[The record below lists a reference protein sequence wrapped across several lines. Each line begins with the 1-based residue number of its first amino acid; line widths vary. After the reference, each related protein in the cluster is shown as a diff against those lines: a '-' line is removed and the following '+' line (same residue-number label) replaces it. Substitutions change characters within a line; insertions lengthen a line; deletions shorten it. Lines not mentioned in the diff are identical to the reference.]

1 MIKILVAD
9 DHPVVREGIRR
20 IVTDAGDLCISDEA
34 TNGRELLERARR
46 VEHDVIVL
54 DLFMPDIDGLELL
67 KQLKRERPKTR
78 VLIFSMHSED
88 QLAIRALKAGAAGYL
103 TKHSGSAELVE
114 ALRKIVAGGRSISS
128 SMAEKL
134 AGHLADDAAQPPH
147 EKLSDRE
154 YQVLRMIA
162 AGKSTRQISQE
173 LSLSVKTI
181 STYRARIF
189 EKMQM
194 KCPAQLAAYAVRHG
208 LTDSEG
214 VERHPGEA

>member
-1 MIKILVAD
+1 
-9 DHPVVREGIRR
+9 
-20 IVTDAGDLCISDEA
+20 
-34 TNGRELLERARR
+34 
-46 VEHDVIVL
+46 
-54 DLFMPDIDGLELL
+54 L

-173 LSLSVKTI
+173 LSLSVKTV